1 MPTKKKTSPRRA
13 RPRAA
18 APDTMRSEYDFR
30 DGVRGKYAGR
40 YPKGGLVVTL
50 DPDVAIAYPS
60 AAAVNAA
67 LRSLLIA
74 PRRSARRKRS
84 A

>member
-1 MPTKKKTSPRRA
+1 
-13 RPRAA
+13 
-18 APDTMRSEYDFR
+18 MRSEYDFR

-40 YPKGGLVVTL
+40 FPGGGLVVTL

-60 AAAVNAA
+60 ATAVNAA
-67 LRSLLIA
+67 LRSLLET
-74 PRRSARRKRS
+74 PGRSTRRKRT